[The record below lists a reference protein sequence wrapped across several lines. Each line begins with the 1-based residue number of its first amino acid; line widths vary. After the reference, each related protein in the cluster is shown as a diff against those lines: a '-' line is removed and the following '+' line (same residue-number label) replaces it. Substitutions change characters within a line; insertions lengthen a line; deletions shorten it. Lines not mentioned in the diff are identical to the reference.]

1 MTIIGEN
8 LHQNRIAIMRA
19 ATDALSRYGN
29 GYNVTID
36 CTYLVVSVKFE
47 WFNGRDRKAS
57 GFHLDAQQG
66 PADTCYDMAMRNS
79 VAALKELGAKIT
91 TIEDFLRKN

>member
-1 MTIIGEN
+1 MTLIGEG

-36 CTYLVVSVKFE
+36 CSYLVVSVEFE
-47 WFNGRDRKAS
+47 WFNGHHRKAS
-57 GFHLDAQQG
+57 GFNLDAQQG
-66 PADTCYDMAMRNS
+66 SADTCYDMALGRS
-79 VAALKELGAKIT
+79 VAALKDLGAEIT